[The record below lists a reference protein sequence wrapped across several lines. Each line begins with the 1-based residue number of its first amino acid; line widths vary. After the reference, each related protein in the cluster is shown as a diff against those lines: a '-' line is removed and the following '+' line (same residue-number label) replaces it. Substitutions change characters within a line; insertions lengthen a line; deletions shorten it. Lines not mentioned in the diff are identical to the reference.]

1 MSSTFRAAELRNA
14 MRVMYPDLE
23 GERVYLRDDEHP
35 MTAVGIVLLSAAL
48 LQIDRPRSLMS
59 FTGYS
64 FQFVSA
70 IVLNMLN
77 NRLWTNGRYDH
88 SSWLLEDGT
97 IRTPHQSSRVV
108 CPALCAGTVF

>member
-1 MSSTFRAAELRNA
+1 

-23 GERVYLRDDEHP
+23 GEWVYLHDDEHP
-35 MTAVGIVLLSAAL
+35 MTAVGIVLLGAAL
-48 LQIDRPRSLMS
+48 LQIDSPRSLMS

-88 SSWLLEDGT
+88 SS
-97 IRTPHQSSRVV
+97 
-108 CPALCAGTVF
+108 